1 MTRELSR
8 VPQPFKNLGL
18 KGGLD
23 REASAHPYTSRL
35 DQGSE
40 GGCRHPRV
48 WVTFLSV
55 AKGHM

>member
-8 VPQPFKNLGL
+8 VPQPFENSEL
-18 KGGLD
+18 KGGLE
-23 REASAHPYTSRL
+23 REASAYPYTSRL
-35 DQGSE
+35 DQASE
-40 GGCRHPRV
+40 GGCPRV

>member
-8 VPQPFKNLGL
+8 FPQPFENSGL
-18 KGGLD
+18 KGGLE
-23 REASAHPYTSRL
+23 REASAHPYTLRL

-40 GGCRHPRV
+40 GGCPHV

>member
-1 MTRELSR
+1 MTREFSR

-18 KGGLD
+18 KGGLE
-23 REASAHPYTSRL
+23 REASAYLYTSRL
-35 DQGSE
+35 YQGSE
-40 GGCRHPRV
+40 DGCRHPCV